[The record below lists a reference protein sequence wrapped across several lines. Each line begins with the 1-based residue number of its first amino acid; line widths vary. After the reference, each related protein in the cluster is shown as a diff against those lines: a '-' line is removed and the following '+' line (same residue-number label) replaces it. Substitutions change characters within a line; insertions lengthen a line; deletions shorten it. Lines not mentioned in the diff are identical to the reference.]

1 MRKLLAV
8 LVLLASVSAAPL
20 IADARRQASVPSTG
34 LPKIA
39 FAKPPPDFTFD
50 ADGAPTRLSALA
62 GKPVVVNFWATWC
75 EPCEDELAT
84 FARLQK
90 TYGDDVVLVVVSNQD
105 RDVTVPFLHSHGVA
119 QVLSVADP
127 DDKIF
132 DLYGVKALPVTLILG
147 RDGTVGHVSVGELD
161 WTELQ
166 TAVDAAS
173 VPLASPAP
181 AHS

>member
-1 MRKLLAV
+1 MFAV
-8 LVLLASVSAAPL
+8 LVFLAALGAIPPV
-20 IADARRQASVPSTG
+20 ADARRQASVPSTG

-75 EPCEDELAT
+75 APCEDELAT
-84 FARLQK
+84 FARLQ
-90 TYGDDVVLVVVSNQD
+90 TAYGDGVKLIVVSNQD
-105 RDVTVPFLHSHGVA
+105 SNVTVPFLHAHGVA
-119 QVLSVADP
+119 QVVSVADP
-127 DDKIF
+127 EGKIF

-147 RDGTVGHVSVGELD
+147 RDGTVGHVSIGELD

-173 VPLASPAP
+173 VPLPALPAP
-181 AHS
+181 VPTHS